1 MNKTESTTLPKRSI
15 TLDEPYSICFVC
27 LGNICRS
34 PTAEGVFQHL
44 VNERSLENYF
54 EIDSAGTSSYHV
66 GEPANRH
73 SQKVANENGIELHST
88 SRQLKSADLEY
99 YDLLLA
105 MDTDNYNNMMDLARR
120 NGVDIEDKTA
130 LLRDF
135 DPDPGQGDVPDPY
148 AGGMDGFQIVFD
160 IVKRSCETLLNELEP
175 MVKSSE

>member
-1 MNKTESTTLPKRSI
+1 MNHTESASLPKRPI
-15 TLDEPYSICFVC
+15 TTDDPYAICFVC

-44 VNERSLENYF
+44 VNDRSLESYF
-54 EIDSAGTSSYHV
+54 EIDSAGTSSYHI

-73 SQKVANENGIELHST
+73 SQKVANEHGITLHST
-88 SRQLKSADLEY
+88 SRQLKSFDLEY

-105 MDTDNYNNMMDLARR
+105 MDTDNYSNMMDLARR
-120 NGVDIEDKTA
+120 HGVDIEDKTA

-135 DPDPGQGDVPDPY
+135 DPEPAHGDVPDPY

-160 IVKRSCETLLNELEP
+160 IVKRSCKNLLNELEP
-175 MVKSSE
+175 MIQSSE